1 MTNLYGHSFIAAQ
14 GIYMDR
20 KVSRHQSAKWS
31 LWLVLLV
38 VFVCSGQN
46 TGMVSSCPLYAQT
59 SLDSHHDLETSS
71 HAVEKKCDLTDHLLQ
86 LHQQSL
92 DHALISIGILLLLI
106 TMCIGNPFRVPLL
119 TEPITSSRRRHLT
132 LCVFR
137 E

>member
-1 MTNLYGHSFIAAQ
+1 MS
-14 GIYMDR
+14 R
-20 KVSRHQSAKWS
+20 KVNRHQSAKWS

-46 TGMVSSCPLYAQT
+46 TGLISSCPLYAQT
-59 SLDSHHDLETSS
+59 NTQTSIES
-71 HAVEKKCDLTDHLLQ
+71 PDDVAAPSAAVEKKCDLTDHLLQ

-92 DHALISIGILLLLI
+92 DHTLISFSILFLLI
-106 TMCIGNPFRVPLL
+106 ALFIGSPFRVPVL
-119 TEPITSSRRRHLT
+119 TEPIPPTRRRHLT